1 MSFLDSFGMGQ
12 NTENPPT
19 YPPTQSYQPP
29 PTQSRIPRYEVA
41 KVKGRQGVLDFPMG
55 PNSSIFLADL
65 TNEHRIWLA
74 VTDAQCVK
82 TITPLDCN
90 VATEENISMAD
101 INNRLK
107 RLEEMILNEQRLG
120 SRSSKSKSA
129 AANAT
134 TESES

>member
-1 MSFLDSFGMGQ
+1 MSFLENFGMGQ
-12 NTENPPT
+12 NTANPPT
-19 YPPTQSYQPP
+19 YPPVQSYQPP
-29 PTQSRIPRYEVA
+29 PTQGQIPRYEVA

-90 VATEENISMAD
+90 VATEVFITSFD
-101 INNRLK
+101 YV
-107 RLEEMILNEQRLG
+107 
-120 SRSSKSKSA
+120 
-129 AANAT
+129 
-134 TESES
+134 

>member
-1 MSFLDSFGMGQ
+1 MSFLDNFGISQ
-12 NTENPPT
+12 NATSPP
-19 YPPTQSYQPP
+19 PYQPP
-29 PTQSRIPRYEVA
+29 TMQTRIPRYEVA

-74 VTDAQCVK
+74 VTDDQCVK

-90 VATEENISMAD
+90 VATEENLSMAD

-120 SRSSKSKSA
+120 SRNTKSKSA
-129 AANAT
+129 ATNAT